1 MKPTISL
8 TLLLAVLLAGTAR
21 AQQPAYDDR
30 PKISVNGEAVVYVR
44 PDKIV
49 ATFGIETWDQNIVTA
64 KEKNDAIQKKAV
76 AAFRAMGVPDKEIQ
90 TDHLSIEPRFR
101 DNSYSKEG
109 FIGYFV
115 RNTLVVTLGDVGQ
128 VEELVTRTL
137 QAGVT
142 HIHGIQFETTEF
154 KKYREQA
161 RELALKA
168 AREKAEKMAAVL
180 GQTVGA
186 PLQIGEGYNRSYY
199 NTSWFWDWWGG
210 SRHSA
215 MYQHAVQ
222 NVDPG
227 GGGEGGGSVALG
239 KIAISANV
247 TVTFL
252 LGR

>member
-1 MKPTISL
+1 MKPTICL
-8 TLLLAVLLAGTAR
+8 TILAAVLLVGAVR

-49 ATFGIETWDQNIVTA
+49 VTFGIETWDQNIMTA
-64 KEKNDAIQKKAV
+64 KERNGAIQQKAV
-76 AAFRAMGVPDKEIQ
+76 AAFRRMGIPDKEIQ

-101 DNSYSKEG
+101 DSSYSKEG

-115 RNTLVVTLGDVGQ
+115 RNTLVVTLGDTGQ
-128 VEELVTRTL
+128 VEELVTQGL

-154 KKYREQA
+154 KQYREQA

-186 PLQIGEGYNRSYY
+186 PVQIGEGYNRSYY
-199 NTSWFWDWWGG
+199 HSGWWGG
-210 SRHSA
+210 SRGSA
-215 MYQHAVQ
+215 MTQ
-222 NVDPG
+222 NVIQNIDPG
-227 GGGEGGGSVALG
+227 GGGDGGESVALG

-247 TVTFL
+247 NVTFL
-252 LGR
+252 LGQ

>member
-8 TLLLAVLLAGTAR
+8 TLLFAVLLAGTAR

-30 PKISVNGEAVVYVR
+30 PKISVNGEAVVYAR

-64 KEKNDAIQKKAV
+64 KEKNDAIQKKAL

-101 DNSYSKEG
+101 DSSYSKEG

-180 GQTVGA
+180 GQTVGT
-186 PLQIGEGYNRSYY
+186 PVQIGEGYSGSYY
-199 NTSWFWDWWGG
+199 HSGWWGG
-210 SRHSA
+210 SRHSV
-215 MYQHAVQ
+215 MSQNMIQ

-227 GGGEGGGSVALG
+227 GGGEGGESVALG
-239 KIAISANV
+239 KIAIRANV